1 MNKDEMIKSDRH
13 KLMDLLSKLKT
24 GELCTPNCYG
34 CCGDNELSFA
44 YCSDIAANFEK
55 ELAELGYHKIGDDE
69 LIKGLEATNK
79 RLKQEV
85 KSLESALDLL
95 LKRYE
100 ELGIEIRRQPS
111 VEPSWNEP
119 ITHVVDYITI
129 PQQRLAIPRR

>member
-1 MNKDEMIKSDRH
+1 MNKNETTNSDRH
-13 KLMDLLSKLKT
+13 KLMDLLYTFKQ
-24 GELCTPNCYG
+24 GELCTPGCYG
-34 CCGDNELSFA
+34 CCGDDERSIA
-44 YCSDIAANFEK
+44 YCSTVVTNFEK

-100 ELGIEIRRQPS
+100 ELGIEIRRQTS